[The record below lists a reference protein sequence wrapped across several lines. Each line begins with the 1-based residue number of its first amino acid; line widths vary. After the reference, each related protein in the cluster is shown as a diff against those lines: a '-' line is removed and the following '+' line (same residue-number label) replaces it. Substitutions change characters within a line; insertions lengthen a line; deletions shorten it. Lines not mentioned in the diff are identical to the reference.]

1 MRKALSVVVAVALA
15 VSALEARG
23 GIVVL
28 QPASGDLDAQYQHTF
43 HYTNASGDP
52 NAIRSSTVERS
63 DPLPNQAFSYQVA
76 GGKTV
81 GSVVYN
87 FRLTPPPDR
96 PNAGVQDIS
105 VTSHSHDWGPG
116 HALGEFWTDHM
127 TSPVAFYDTAADGNG
142 IITRNLGDTDS
153 VAGARSVQIVYTADL
168 VGGHVSTQQLLGA
181 HIGATQQW
189 TFDVSGT
196 WADAPPFGFTPM
208 AVKNHSFENEALG
221 DDRWAPYQVPLDG
234 SSWDYTS
241 SDFQAHDPAGYRFAG
256 AGGDNA
262 NTQNVLPDGG
272 QIYNLGSSP
281 LGQTFGPAE
290 PTTEYEL
297 SFWIG
302 TAADLP
308 AQSAF
313 RAELLDGGVAFAVLE
328 ANAPL
333 AGTFK
338 QFTLLG
344 ETGPTVAGDLEIRFT
359 KTASGTAWLDDVHLA
374 SRFIPEPAS
383 LALVGLGLVALARR
397 RRR

>member
-1 MRKALSVVVAVALA
+1 MGKAVAVLVGVVLA

-52 NAIRSSTVERS
+52 NAIRLNTVEVS
-63 DPLPNQAFSYQVA
+63 DPLPNQAFYYRVA
-76 GGKTV
+76 SGSV

-87 FRLTPPPDR
+87 FELTPPPDR
-96 PNAGVQDIS
+96 PNAVVQDIA

-116 HALGEFWTDHM
+116 HAFGEFWTDQM
-127 TSPVAFYDTAADGNG
+127 TAPMAFFDTAADGNG
-142 IITRNLGDTDS
+142 IVTRSLGDYDS

-168 VGGHVSTQQLLGA
+168 GGGSVSTQQLLGA

-189 TFDVSGT
+189 TFDVSAT
-196 WADAPPFGFTPM
+196 WADAPPAGFTVIP
-208 AVKNHSFENEALG
+208 VKNHSFESEYLPG
-221 DDRWAPYQVPLDG
+221 DDQWAPANRPLDG
-234 SSWDYTS
+234 SSWSYPAGNY
-241 SDFQAHDPAGYRFAG
+241 QVLDPAAYRFAG
-256 AGGDNA
+256 CGGDNA

-272 QIYNLGSSP
+272 QIYNLGTSP
-281 LGQTFGPAE
+281 LAQAFGPAE
-290 PTTEYEL
+290 PTTEYLL

-302 TAADLP
+302 TAVDLP

-344 ETGPTVAGDLEIRFT
+344 ETGPTIAGDLEIRFT
-359 KTASGTAWLDDVHLA
+359 KTASGTVWLDDVEPS
-374 SRFIPEPAS
+374 SRFIPEPCT
-383 LALVGLGLVALARR
+383 LALLGLGLAAFARR
-397 RRR
+397 RR